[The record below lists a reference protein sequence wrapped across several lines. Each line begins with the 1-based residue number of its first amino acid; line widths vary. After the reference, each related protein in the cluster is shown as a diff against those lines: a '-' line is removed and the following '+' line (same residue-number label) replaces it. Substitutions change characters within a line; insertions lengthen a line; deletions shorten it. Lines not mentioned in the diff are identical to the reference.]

1 MNNEKRF
8 NLAKTMFDIVE
19 NNVKHYKSDFLY
31 DYDFMLNCKD
41 KKFIWIAR
49 NCGTNLIRLWP
60 ADFNIDTVYNAK
72 LALKSFIET
81 NKETTIKHK
90 FFIVDFENYTI
101 SELSARAAADY
112 LK

>member
-8 NLAKTMFDIVE
+8 NLAEKMFYIVE

-31 DYDFMLNCKD
+31 DYDFMLNCND

-60 ADFNIDTVYNAK
+60 ADNDNYVIDNAK
-72 LALKSFIET
+72 MALECFLEE
-81 NKETTIKHK
+81 NKKTTIKHK

-101 SELSARAAADY
+101 SELSAAAAADY